1 MSYRNYSTDSGF
13 IVDPTGNGDF
23 TTIQAAI
30 TAATLG
36 KTIFIKPA
44 TYTENL
50 TLKAGVNLVSF
61 VGNGLTGSVII
72 LGNST
77 YTGTGVVS
85 ISGIRLQTNGSNLL
99 TVSGSSVSIVNLD
112 NCYLNCGDATG
123 IVLSS
128 SDASSQININSCSGN
143 LGTTGIKYFDFSGAG
158 FLKFQNC
165 YLTNGGAST
174 TASTSSGSGQ
184 VAIMSSRIIHPIST
198 SGTSG
203 IFILGSEINTGS
215 IATTSLTVNGTG
227 NNNCSNSTFNAGS
240 ASAVSVGAGV
250 TLNLFNCETNSSN
263 ANAITG
269 AGTIKFS
276 CISFGDTSQTVN
288 TTTQLGGTIQG
299 STTANPP
306 SGFLGEQ
313 IIATVAS
320 GSPVALTDGI
330 TSNVTSIALTPGV
343 WDISGVVS
351 FLADAVTGTAF
362 VASLSATS
370 ATNGTVGDNRVDSP
384 YPPTASN
391 NMTLTIPSY
400 RVLTSSAINYYLV
413 AFASFSVGTVNVC
426 GRISATRVG

>member
-1 MSYRNYSTDSGF
+1 MSYRNYSTDNGF
-13 IVDPTGNGDF
+13 IVDPSGNGDF

-61 VGNGLTGSVII
+61 IGNGLTGSVII

-99 TVSGSSVSIVNLD
+99 TVSGSSTSIVNLD
-112 NCYLNCGDATG
+112 DCYLNCGNATG

-143 LGTTGIKYFDFSGAG
+143 LGTTGIGYFDFSGAG

-165 YLTNGGAST
+165 YLTNIGAST
-174 TASTSSGSGQ
+174 AASTSSGSGNL
-184 VAIMSSRIIHPIST
+184 AIMSSRILSPITT

-203 IFILGSEINTGS
+203 IFMLGSEINTGS
-215 IATTSLTVNGTG
+215 ITTTSLTVNGTG
-227 NNNCSNSTFNAGS
+227 NNNCSNSTYNAGS
-240 ASAVSVGAGV
+240 ASAISVGAGA
-250 TLNLFNCETNSSN
+250 TLNLFDSQVNSTN

-269 AGTIKFS
+269 AGTIKYA
-276 CISFGDTSQTVN
+276 CLSFGDTSQTIN
-288 TTTQLGGTIQG
+288 TTTQAGGTVQG
-299 STTANPP
+299 STTRNPP

-313 IIATVAS
+313 IISTVAS
-320 GSPVALTDGI
+320 GSPVALTDGV
-330 TSNVTSIALTPGV
+330 TANVTSIALTPGV
-343 WDISGVVS
+343 WDISGIVTY
-351 FLADAVTGTAF
+351 LANAVTGTGF

-370 ATNGTVGDNRVDSP
+370 ATSGTIGDNRVDSP
-384 YPPTASN
+384 YPPTAAN

-400 RVLTSSAINYYLV
+400 RVLTTSAINYYLV
-413 AFASFSVGTVNVC
+413 AFAAFSAGTVNAC